1 MKSPSYSLLAVL
13 VLGYLTASVANAQSL
28 GLFDGHTDVGKVKKA
43 GSARYD
49 AKKDEYTLTGA
60 GYNIWFD
67 HDEFHF
73 LWKRMKGDFILT
85 TRASLIGTGVDPH
98 RKVGWMVRSS
108 LDSNSAHINAAE
120 HGDGLTSLQFRRKTG
135 ALTEEVK
142 AKITGADVIQLER
155 QGNKYIMSV
164 AKFGETFVT
173 EEVTDLD
180 LGDEVYVGLFI
191 GSHNKDVVE
200 RGVFQDVRMY
210 VPAPATLV
218 PYRQYLGSDLELM
231 DVATGHREK
240 IYHSPGSIQAPN
252 WTLDNKALLYNG
264 DGKIYR
270 FDLKKKTP
278 VLLNTGEVT
287 NNNNDHVISFDGK
300 MLGLSNSNTPT
311 PDGPK
316 SIIYTVPIG
325 GGTPKRITPIGHSY
339 LHGWS
344 PDGKWLVYTA
354 QRDGDYNIYK
364 VPANGG
370 TEVQLTTAKGLD
382 DGPEYSPDGK
392 YIYFNSTRSGLMQL
406 WRMKPDGS
414 EQEQITNDEFNNWFP
429 HISPDGKQMVFLSFG
444 QDVKP
449 DDHPFYKRVYLRHL
463 PLENGNPV
471 KTRPRA
477 IAYLYGGQG
486 TINTPSWS
494 PDSKKIAFIS
504 NSAPLTAVPAS
515 GK

>member
-1 MKSPSYSLLAVL
+1 MKLIKLTLFASLLLVAVIP
-13 VLGYLTASVANAQSL
+13 TQAQKL
-28 GLFDGHTDVGKVKKA
+28 GLFDGHTDIGNVAKK
-43 GSARYD
+43 GSAQFD
-49 AKKDEYTLTGA
+49 PKTNDYTMTGA

-73 LWKRMKGDFILT
+73 MWKRIKGDFILT
-85 TRASLIGTGVDPH
+85 TRASLVGKGVDPH

-108 LDSNSAHINAAE
+108 LDSNSAHINVAE
-120 HGDGLTSLQFRRKTG
+120 HGDGLTSLQFRRTKG
-135 ALTEEVK
+135 AKTEEVRSK
-142 AKITGADVIQLER
+142 MTGADVIQLER

-164 AKFGETFVT
+164 AKFGDTFVT

-200 RGVFQDVRMY
+200 QGIFQDVRLY

-218 PYRQYLGSDLELM
+218 PYKQYLGSDLEVL
-231 DVATGHREK
+231 DVATGRREK
-240 IYHSPGSIQAPN
+240 LYHSPESIQAPN
-252 WTLDNKALLYNG
+252 WTLDNKALIYNSN
-264 DGKIYR
+264 GKIYR

-278 VLLNTGEVT
+278 TLLNTGEVT

-311 PDGPK
+311 PDGPR
-316 SIIYTVPIG
+316 SIIYTVPIS

-344 PDGKWLVYTA
+344 PDGQWLVFTA
-354 QRDGDYNIYK
+354 ERNGDYNIYK
-364 VPANGG
+364 VPAEGG
-370 TEVQLTTAKGLD
+370 PEVQLTTAKGLD

-449 DDHPFYKRVYLRHL
+449 DDHPFYKHVYLRQL
-463 PLENGNPV
+463 PIENGNLA
-471 KTRPRA
+471 KTKPRT

-494 PDSKKIAFIS
+494 PDSKKVAFIS
-504 NSAPLTAVPAS
+504 NSAPLTAAPVS

>member
-1 MKSPSYSLLAVL
+1 MNSLAYPRVAIVL
-13 VLGYLTASVANAQSL
+13 LCLLTASATHAQPL

-49 AKKDEYTLTGA
+49 AKKDEYMLTGA

-85 TRASLIGTGVDPH
+85 TRASLIGKGVDPH

-142 AKITGADVIQLER
+142 AKMTGADVIQLAR
-155 QGNKYIMSV
+155 RGNTYTMSV
-164 AKFGETFVT
+164 AKFGEPFIT
-173 EEVTDLD
+173 EQVTDLD
-180 LGDEVYVGLFI
+180 LGDDVYVGLFI

-200 RGVFQDVRMY
+200 QGVFSDVRISI
-210 VPAPATLV
+210 PARENFV
-218 PYRQYLGSDLELM
+218 PYREYIGSNIEVLDL
-231 DVATGHREK
+231 ATTRRN
-240 IYHSPGSIQAPN
+240 ILYYSPESLQAPN
-252 WTLDNKALLYNG
+252 WTPDNKAFIYNSN
-264 DGKIYR
+264 GKIYR

-278 VLLNTGEVT
+278 ALLNTDYVT
-287 NNNNDHVISFDGK
+287 NNNNDHVLSFDGK
-300 MLGLSNSNTPT
+300 MLGLSSSSKDHGN
-311 PDGPK
+311 K
-316 SIIYTVPIG
+316 SIVYTVSVG
-325 GGTPKRITPIGHSY
+325 GGKPKQITPVGHSY

-354 QRDGDYNIYK
+354 QRDGEFDIYK
-364 VPANGG
+364 VSSTGG
-370 TEVQLTTAKGLD
+370 PETQLTTAKALD

-392 YIYFNSTRSGLMQL
+392 YIYFNSTRSGLMQI
-406 WRMKPDGS
+406 WRMDADGS
-414 EQEQITNDEFNNWFP
+414 NQIQITNDEFNNWFP
-429 HISPDGKQMVFLSFG
+429 HISPDGKQMVILSFLK
-444 QDVKP
+444 DISP
-449 DDHPFYKRVYLRHL
+449 DDHPFYKQVYLRHI
-463 PLENGNPV
+463 PIENGQPA
-471 KTRPRA
+471 KTTPRVL
-477 IAYLYGGQG
+477 AYIYGGQG

-494 PDSKKIAFIS
+494 PDSKKLAFIS
-504 NSAPLTAVPAS
+504 NSAPLSAAPTS